1 MFRKVL
7 NTLLCLIFLNFLIMI
22 SSMKGS
28 KPYLFFLDTANTDVT
43 FKASD
48 LMWIEKSG
56 SADLNLYFKTPK
68 YTDAT
73 LTVDTTNNVAQA
85 WQKRANCKIV
95 LKVATGKGK
104 GVIKSIVAA
113 INSPVS
119 VGDPNARFDRGFIV
133 VADDINSS
141 FIDAAITSVDSITFD
156 AKTVDAIA

>member
-1 MFRKVL
+1 
-7 NTLLCLIFLNFLIMI
+7 MI

-28 KPYLFFLDTANTDVT
+28 KPYLYFLNAANTDVT

-48 LMWIEKSG
+48 LLWMQKSG
-56 SADLNLYFKTPK
+56 AADLLLYFKTPK

-73 LTVDTTNNVAQA
+73 LTVDTTNDVAQA

-104 GVIKSIVAA
+104 QVIKSIVAA

-133 VADDINSS
+133 IADEVNASYV
-141 FIDAAITSVDSITFD
+141 DAAITSVDSITFD
-156 AKTVDAIA
+156 AKSVDAIA